1 MPPIKRKA
9 RPPTLGRR
17 RRTTHKTKATQKNR
31 ALELPQSAITPQA
44 RPDIERVLFVDQS
57 TTNCGVCYAQFFG
70 DPAQPMKLDDM
81 FLIIPKRSMHITKRV
96 KNIIESLEA
105 FMSAFH
111 IDAVCIEDTQF
122 SGGRTHGNRA
132 TDEAMSAISFAI
144 RSLCHERC
152 IAFYKQSPSMVK
164 AAGTGNGHATK
175 DDMIWAASKLIG
187 KPVLSDNLADA
198 ILAAK
203 SWSINRERIMFP
215 PKAVRRKLVPKMKA
229 LF

>member
-1 MPPIKRKA
+1 MLLNKRKRSLSTGPPRRH
-9 RPPTLGRR
+9 RPLNRP
-17 RRTTHKTKATQKNR
+17 KTQKYR
-31 ALELPQSAITPQA
+31 ALESHPPIPAT

-70 DPAQPMKLDDM
+70 DPAQPMKLDVM
-81 FLIIPKRSMHITKRV
+81 LLISPKRSLHITERV
-96 KNIIESLEA
+96 TNIITSLGE
-105 FMSAFH
+105 FVSNWQV
-111 IDAVCIEDTQF
+111 DAVCIEDTQF

-144 RSLCHERC
+144 RTLCHQRK

-164 AAGTGNGHATK
+164 LAGTGDGHATK

-187 KPVLSDNLADA
+187 QPVLSGDLADA

-203 SWSINRERIMFP
+203 SWSINRERIISP
-215 PKAVRRKLVPKMKA
+215 PKRLKRKLFPKMKA